1 VIAKSIT
8 LPGFPKRKQRQLF
21 CWKSTAVSL
30 CVIQHQGTLPNRI
43 VSLPVTPF
51 MKLTRKSF
59 PDSTLPKLAS
69 WAVITV
75 VGKVLGNRPAAS
87 GAAAALV
94 TPAGQRRSV

>member
-1 VIAKSIT
+1 
-8 LPGFPKRKQRQLF
+8 
-21 CWKSTAVSL
+21 
-30 CVIQHQGTLPNRI
+30 
-43 VSLPVTPF
+43 